1 MGVIRELD
9 EILIA
14 EWTTLVNQ
22 ANIEPTDVGTSDS
35 ALITRKDLYSLLLHI
50 DQFGRRPHNAVKH
63 LCMYVEQYDSDDDVR
78 LPRIVAAGLIYLSW
92 AMNASAQHREW
103 SSYANVPQVMRWLPT
118 VPRAVAQTDDGEKEA
133 IAELQKQ
140 ADELTALEITTMH
153 QQAITNLTD
162 QQDFHTQQLASMF
175 AGITTVIDAE
185 AALDVKITKLEKQL
199 RYTAYKASAQTLLLM
214 LAAFVIFYKYF
225 A

>member
-9 EILIA
+9 EILIV
-14 EWTTLVNQ
+14 EWTTLVKQ

-35 ALITRKDLYSLLLHI
+35 ALISRKDLYSLLLHI

-63 LCMYVEQYDSDDDVR
+63 LCLYVAQYDSDDDVR

-103 SSYANVPQVMRWLPT
+103 SSYANIPQVIRWLPT
-118 VPRAVAQTDDGEKEA
+118 VPRAVEQTDDGEKEA

-140 ADELTALEITTMH
+140 ADELTALEITTLH
-153 QQAITNLTD
+153 QQAIMSLTMQLEVQSDNVHLLQKTINLTKSD
-162 QQDFHTQQLASMF
+162 MAELDDEIGRLQQ
-175 AGITTVIDAE
+175 
-185 AALDVKITKLEKQL
+185 QL
-199 RYTAYKASAQTLLLM
+199 RYTAYKASAFVMLLM
-214 LAAFVIFYKYF
+214 FAAFVIFYKYF